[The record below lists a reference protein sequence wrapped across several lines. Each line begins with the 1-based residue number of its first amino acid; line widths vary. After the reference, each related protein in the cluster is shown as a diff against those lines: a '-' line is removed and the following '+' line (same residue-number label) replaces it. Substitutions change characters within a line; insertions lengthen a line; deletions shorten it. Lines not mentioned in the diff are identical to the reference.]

1 MIKFQNMGLQK
12 LVILGDLGVW
22 NFYVIK
28 CFLIDTNPSNYC
40 QNSEFVKFRKDLFAY
55 FGPYSLC

>member
-1 MIKFQNMGLQK
+1 M
-12 LVILGDLGVW
+12 ILGGSTKGHILKAFAIALW

-28 CFLIDTNPSNYC
+28 CFLIDTNPLKYC